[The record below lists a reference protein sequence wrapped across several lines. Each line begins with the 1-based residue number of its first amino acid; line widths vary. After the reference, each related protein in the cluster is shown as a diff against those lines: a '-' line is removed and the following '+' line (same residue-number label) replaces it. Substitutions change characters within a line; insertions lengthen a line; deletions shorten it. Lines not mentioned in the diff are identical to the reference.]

1 MRKNKNPIEEGN
13 YLSQE
18 SQEIWQKAIEK
29 LKDELLLK
37 MQTKQFQLLLGRKE
51 RKKMPTKAPVNFF
64 MVGNCNFISRLNPL
78 FVKQNK
84 LSLHSLFYIYIWDKI
99 WYIRYMIYKLKY
111 GDMVVIE
118 YLILHLNIFCNY
130 CYKY

>member
-1 MRKNKNPIEEGN
+1 MRKNQNSLEVGN

-37 MQTKQFQLLLGRKE
+37 IDTKVLHLLLRRKE
-51 RKKMPTKAPVNFF
+51 RKKMPTKAPMNFF
-64 MVGNCNFISRLNPL
+64 MDGNCNFISRLNPL

-84 LSLHSLFYIYIWDKI
+84 LLLHSQFYIY
-99 WYIRYMIYKLKY
+99 R
-111 GDMVVIE
+111 
-118 YLILHLNIFCNY
+118 
-130 CYKY
+130 

>member
-1 MRKNKNPIEEGN
+1 MRKNKIPLEVGN

-51 RKKMPTKAPVNFF
+51 RKKIPTKAPMNFF
-64 MVGNCNFISRLNPL
+64 MDGNCNFISRLNPL

-84 LSLHSLFYIYIWDKI
+84 LLLHSLFYIYI
-99 WYIRYMIYKLKY
+99 
-111 GDMVVIE
+111 
-118 YLILHLNIFCNY
+118 
-130 CYKY
+130 